1 MADSEASIRID
12 IDTSSALASIKNLQ
26 RQISAF
32 HTQMQASGN
41 AANAA
46 LSKNMQKS
54 LVDSINSTGKFSANL
69 TTIKSTTESFTN
81 ALEKNKLGMGEYFRY
96 AGASTKTFGRLF
108 KSEFS
113 TIDKVARERVKTLQT
128 QYIKMGRDASGALQA
143 IKVRPIA
150 LDMQNLGTQT
160 AMAAQKQALFNQ
172 LIKQGSTN
180 LLNWGKNTQW
190 AGRQLMVGFTI
201 PLAIM
206 GSVAVKEFK
215 KIEEQSVKFRRVY
228 GDMLNTD
235 AETERALKNVKSL
248 AQEFTKY
255 GIAIEKT
262 IDLAAKIAQMG
273 NTGKA
278 LDQQVIQATRLSVLG
293 GMEQMDALDTTISLT
308 NAFGVSIEK
317 LSSKINFLNAAE
329 NQTIL
334 AIEDFNTAIPLAGSV
349 VKQLGGEV
357 EDLAV
362 LLTAM
367 REGGINASQAGN
379 ALKSSLARLIA
390 PSRNAKETLSEFGID
405 IMGIVENNAGNLMN
419 TINAVAYALDEL
431 APLSRARA
439 IEALFGKFQFAR
451 MSTLFSNITR
461 EGSQANKVLELT
473 KSSAEELAI
482 LAERELKR
490 VEDSPA
496 FKLDKQIEKLK
507 AAMAPIGEEFV
518 KLITPIVEF
527 ATKLLEQFNNM
538 SDGGKQFVTGLVA
551 VLGLIA
557 PAALMVIGLV
567 ANGVANLLKG
577 FNALRLLYQRFG
589 ASSTE
594 LASQT
599 QFLTTEQL
607 EAAAVAAS
615 LEQSHARLTQ
625 SFTSETTAI
634 YKLVTAYQAAT
645 RAQLAMNAA
654 AAGRRV
660 VTAPPITRVP
670 GLRRAQAPGGTIAG
684 YNKGTFSV
692 PGPKGAGD
700 IIPAMLSPGEAVIPA
715 KQAQKYSGIVSSLIS
730 DNVPGFR
737 FGLNPFASMLGRSN
751 VAVRMGSSNFISALQ
766 SGGKNARYKSAF
778 ETQTGADY
786 INRSGSKTTRQRELR
801 SAMERDVFGLD
812 PKTASLSSR
821 PTYGYAKTSILQSL
835 INSVFGIKG
844 KNFNA
849 LTRGP
854 GSSLHKYG
862 DIDLITKRSVA
873 KRSSA
878 FPGDGLVNYNYA
890 VQASTRRYPNL
901 NNPISNTGIS
911 PAPMRGASPE
921 QLKNFERLGSP
932 FGANRNPGENS
943 YWTNPKSPYVET
955 YTPGGF
961 SFKEIDRVIA
971 NNPVIAKQLRSELKA
986 AGLGS
991 VKVSSPNFVQT
1002 LLKRLGVPGYNQ
1014 GTAAASLSGSTGSLG
1029 RPLDL
1034 SFVEKEVIRSNN
1046 LNDQELSEYLKNK
1059 AYASRGS
1066 ATLPSS
1072 ISKLKALGLE
1082 KEAVQLAIKMAKN
1095 KVAIKTQ
1102 MSILGDAVAEA
1113 KKDVSLG
1120 AQSNKDNFRIYVNSA
1135 NTQLD
1140 NKNLKG
1146 DTLKRAIRQNSNY
1159 KLALI
1164 PKEEFAHIGSGAKKI
1179 PASKVLEAANNGQ
1192 IALTSSKLGKLKTL
1206 AANNQTIDIKS
1217 GLGFTLLNDQ
1227 NSRRRVNSLLGGS
1240 GATAKEFKEA
1250 FNRNGP
1256 EKWAAAVAFGG
1267 GNPND
1272 PSTSREMKI
1281 LNDEFKKIIDNE
1293 KAQFVVDTEDQVKKL
1308 ANKKPPVTAVSVEKM
1323 YMAAMANTAARGGA
1337 LRLSGLFDNA
1347 LQTATEFRDEKQKY
1361 FKPSPNRRI
1370 LNSLPLSFLS
1380 SAGEKLLTARFPAL
1394 RLAGSR
1400 RAFAPQGPVD
1410 KYARGVVSVPGPK
1423 GAGDVVPAMLSP
1435 GEAVIPAQ
1443 MSKKYAPLINSMIS
1457 DSIPGYAKGKKT
1469 FNFGDKYTGYQG
1481 MPLQTTATTPA
1492 IAGKEMA
1499 ESFTSRMRAAG
1510 TRLGDVAGTSMLRVQ
1525 NFAAAKIDNLRSRK
1539 TSSRRAPFIG
1549 PMPEPKPKQPGAM
1562 SGKLGA
1568 VGGVAGMG
1576 AMMYG
1581 MSGGPGANA
1590 AMMAAMPLMMLPML
1604 LDTIKNK
1611 AVLVTIGFAALAA
1624 GIYFGLAAIKSH
1636 FDGIRTAA
1644 MNLADSFSIG
1654 EKAIDKFA
1662 QFAGKA
1668 TASEIMSKRRLNS
1681 ESLIRIATGKSTFG
1695 SNYMESESGQ
1705 ELLNNA
1711 KTALSKLGKNQV
1723 ISQMTS
1729 QLVSSIFSGA
1739 LSADQARSIAA
1750 NLGQELGDLNIGMA
1764 INAQLVSLIGNGTDI
1779 LKDPL
1784 PIAIK
1789 IMELAEKDLEGAF
1802 ERLEN
1807 VKNKYGDSPMDFFT
1821 GTEDQL
1827 KNQDALIENSINNAR
1842 SGMNDFEK
1850 GLATFFDFTDVGSW
1864 QMFGGKSLWQLLG
1877 GEQLEDINV
1886 IDMLFGSVK
1895 AADKVGTEVAEA
1907 SGAYL
1912 ARVSGNMYGLQQ
1924 ALDSVEVSYQKQI
1937 DAAEKAGDTEKKELL
1952 IDKRRKDRIAIMERY
1967 SNAINSVRQNFNS
1980 MTAENQDETMS
1991 MLNSRILEKLE
2002 GDAKI
2007 IMEDSLKRLDE
2018 LVKTGGITKQQ
2029 AYLFKVQVDS
2039 GNFDQTTIDNLLA
2052 MDSSGQRKAMSLMLT
2067 MDSRNVKDVMR
2078 ISSIF
2083 LNPDGTVDKV
2093 KQTKFIASFQKLDP
2107 NGVEESLKVWNSINA
2122 TTGFLSP
2129 EGASDVATYYQNSSE
2144 SVKGLLE
2151 DLKDLNDPKLSGWLA
2166 DNKNAEKEVTISY
2179 IEKHVGENVAAQVS
2193 SNYDY
2198 FKSLDPVN
2206 QILYM
2211 QVIATIAMPVMSGNM
2226 DQDVLNWA
2234 LENNKSAP
2242 NSGMPEY
2249 VRKSVID
2256 SLRKQYLAAQAE
2268 LVTLANTAL
2277 PKTPPSGKTAGGGG
2291 AGKTSWIDDVLK
2303 KLKNLTDASINAKG
2317 GIKELKRVIDG
2328 TRLNIF
2334 DGLGQ
2339 KFSKAG
2345 ISEAFSDELMDMGK
2359 RARKKFVTIGKDGT
2373 AILTKAGQRR
2383 QKAYDRITLGQFS
2396 LEQNRLLQ
2404 GTREQTTAV
2413 NKLAAAGMSL
2423 EDAYAAVE
2431 DKALAAAIA
2440 GNQLS
2445 KVALTKLVSDAKA
2458 AATALKEFQTVSSV
2472 RLAAED
2478 ANNLVKAA
2486 KALDKSKFSFAEK
2499 QAILSDSSL
2508 TELFLSGKNQK
2519 LLQARIKQILTP
2531 EFLQGIFDEGFNAA
2545 MNAFAI
2551 KEKKIELDFEA
2562 KMKADFNIVEAA
2574 QNEIAGIEYVI
2585 DDLQAGLKEIED
2597 QEEKINESY
2606 NKRIKALDDIK
2617 DLNSDIANQQK
2628 GQISV
2633 AEALSRGDISSA
2645 AKAIQE
2651 LRASESRARIDSQRK
2666 ALELSREKDLSR
2678 LTSLGGKTRKQLEEE
2693 IKKLQND
2700 IFRIEEDRLEPA
2712 QRRIDLATIEKN
2724 ELIESITVLDK
2735 TRTAWENIENG
2746 IDLARIESKRYTK
2759 SITDAIAEVENL
2771 KSAWKDAVPGGT
2783 EVDIPAADP
2792 ISSGGASALPA
2803 RYIPGDTSFNRMV
2816 DLYRAMDD
2824 ANRAKFRTMV
2834 GVGPGENYSVWKA
2847 NRLSKKIS
2855 DGNLNRAIAYMS
2867 NGKISNAEISEEL
2880 ARPFSFAKASGG
2892 YISGPGTA
2900 TSDSIPAML
2909 SDGEYVIRASS
2920 VDKFGKKFLDS
2931 INSGVLP
2938 NFNMGGKVPK
2948 YMPMGGLVPYMNMG
2962 GKVPKYMPM
2971 GGLVPYMNMG
2981 GKVPKYMPMGGLVP
2995 YMNMGGGVK
3004 LPKREPPPA
3013 QAMNLGGLFKSK
3025 GTDTVPAMLTP
3036 GEFVMRKYAV
3046 QSFGA
3051 DKMKAINSGTY
3062 SGESVYNYSVN
3073 VNVQTDANADQ
3084 IARSVMT
3091 QIKQIDSQ
3099 RIRSNRF

>member
-308 NAFGVSIEK
+308 NAFGVSIEQ

-473 KSSAEELAI
+473 KNSAEELAI

-496 FKLDKQIEKLK
+496 FKLDKQMEKLK

-715 KQAQKYSGIVSSLIS
+715 KQSRKYSGIISSLIA

-737 FGLNPFASMLGRSN
+737 FGRNPFASMLGRSN

-766 SGGKNARYKSAF
+766 SGGKNARYQSAF

-786 INRSGSKTTRQRELR
+786 RNRSGSENVKQKLAR
-801 SAMERDVFGLD
+801 SAMERDLLGLD
-812 PKTASLSSR
+812 PKTTPIGAR
-821 PTYGYAKTSILQSL
+821 PTYGYARTSPLQAI
-835 INSVFGIKG
+835 INSLFGIKG
-844 KNFNA
+844 KRFNQV
-849 LTRGP
+849 TGKSGR
-854 GSSLHKYG
+854 SLDLYG
-862 DIDLITKRSVA
+862 DLDLITKSSVA

-878 FPGDGLVNYNYA
+878 SVGDSLMNYVKTREAFASRRGVNYN
-890 VQASTRRYPNL
+890 
-901 NNPISNTGIS
+901 S
-911 PAPMRGASPE
+911 PMESWMVEKFSQTPMRGKGGDFSR
-921 QLKNFERLGSP
+921 FENSFGTP
-932 FGANRNPGENS
+932 FGSNRQPGTNAYS
-943 YWTNPKSPYVET
+943 VNPKPPYVET
-955 YTPGGF
+955 LTPGGF
-961 SFKEIDRVIA
+961 AFKEIDRIIS
-971 NNPVIAKQLRSELKA
+971 NNPVIVKQLRTELKA
-986 AGLGS
+986 AGLGGIRVIGS
-991 VKVSSPNFVQT
+991 GFAARLFK
-1002 LLKRLGVPGYNQ
+1002 KLGVPGYNKGIDSVPSLRRDPSMNFDQ
-1014 GTAAASLSGSTGSLG
+1014 RSTLQMAHMSGVLDEGQALNRNQIKARFRREVEKGIRTGIFKEFGLNPEKIIAEFDKKLAASKGDKFKLYSSLVEPAPSISNQKTAGLGTERLGKQYLKDIKSMPRGLSAAGILARLPKNHGISSNELRSYIFNVEKAVISRLKTNFNNPLPESEYQKLYNNAEKIAVRKIKSPETKRIIKNSNTLSRLGLGLGVVAAPGSESGPTRKYLLSALGDMQKKTRRMVGGGTLGDVFGSEFTKNLNSKFLSQTKIDLPRTVKDKIQPLMRSLDRKSHIAYANALIETKNLSGSQRLMAYKAIEDSLVSRKAAPNIQALFPKQKTG
-1029 RPLDL
+1029 
-1034 SFVEKEVIRSNN
+1034 II
-1046 LNDQELSEYLKNK
+1046 
-1059 AYASRGS
+1059 
-1066 ATLPSS
+1066 TSS
-1072 ISKLKALGLE
+1072 SGIPKSP
-1082 KEAVQLAIKMAKN
+1082 
-1095 KVAIKTQ
+1095 KTQ
-1102 MSILGDAVAEA
+1102 V
-1113 KKDVSLG
+1113 V
-1120 AQSNKDNFRIYVNSA
+1120 
-1135 NTQLD
+1135 
-1140 NKNLKG
+1140 
-1146 DTLKRAIRQNSNY
+1146 
-1159 KLALI
+1159 
-1164 PKEEFAHIGSGAKKI
+1164 
-1179 PASKVLEAANNGQ
+1179 
-1192 IALTSSKLGKLKTL
+1192 
-1206 AANNQTIDIKS
+1206 
-1217 GLGFTLLNDQ
+1217 
-1227 NSRRRVNSLLGGS
+1227 
-1240 GATAKEFKEA
+1240 
-1250 FNRNGP
+1250 
-1256 EKWAAAVAFGG
+1256 G
-1267 GNPND
+1267 GNIAD
-1272 PSTSREMKI
+1272 KRMM
-1281 LNDEFKKIIDNE
+1281 
-1293 KAQFVVDTEDQVKKL
+1293 
-1308 ANKKPPVTAVSVEKM
+1308 AV
-1323 YMAAMANTAARGGA
+1323 
-1337 LRLSGLFDNA
+1337 
-1347 LQTATEFRDEKQKY
+1347 
-1361 FKPSPNRRI
+1361 
-1370 LNSLPLSFLS
+1370 
-1380 SAGEKLLTARFPAL
+1380 
-1394 RLAGSR
+1394 
-1400 RAFAPQGPVD
+1400 
-1410 KYARGVVSVPGPK
+1410 
-1423 GAGDVVPAMLSP
+1423 SP
-1435 GEAVIPAQ
+1435 GEAILSEKSTAAIRRGGVA
-1443 MSKKYAPLINSMIS
+1443 SV
-1457 DSIPGYAKGKKT
+1457 PGLGRMGR
-1469 FNFGDKYTGYQG
+1469 FGPIK
-1481 MPLQTTATTPA
+1481 
-1492 IAGKEMA
+1492 
-1499 ESFTSRMRAAG
+1499 
-1510 TRLGDVAGTSMLRVQ
+1510 V
-1525 NFAAAKIDNLRSRK
+1525 
-1539 TSSRRAPFIG
+1539 
-1549 PMPEPKPKQPGAM
+1549 PGAA
-1562 SGKLGA
+1562 SGFPDGQTQERIGA
-1568 VGGVAGMG
+1568 ANSSTNPDNPNNLKGRIARGAGGAGMLAGMG

-1581 MSGGPGANA
+1581 MSGGPGADIASA
-1590 AMMAAMPLMMLPML
+1590 AAFPLMMLPML
-1604 LDTIKNK
+1604 LPMLASTGGI
-1611 AVLVTIGFAALAA
+1611 AVIALGALAA
-1624 GIYFGLAAIKSH
+1624 GIIYLNTRLKDATKAGL
-1636 FDGIRTAA
+1636 D
-1644 MNLADSFSIG
+1644 
-1654 EKAIDKFA
+1654 
-1662 QFAGKA
+1662 AGKA
-1668 TASEIMSKRRLNS
+1668 MSMTNEKLEEMSEFTGKVTASQIAARKKETLLTGESSKKRQ
-1681 ESLIRIATGKSTFG
+1681 FG
-1695 SNYMESESGQ
+1695 QTYMESEPGQ
-1705 ELLNNA
+1705 SLLA
-1711 KTALSKLGKNQV
+1711 DAEAMIK
-1723 ISQMTS
+1723 
-1729 QLVSSIFSGA
+1729 SGA
-1739 LSADQARSIAA
+1739 TRDVASNISNQLSYAIMQGAITPEQARSVAAALGIELQNYSIGISVSGQLTELFGANGEKLLNGDPLQISLAIQEKSVSQQAAAFENALSIANENAA
-1750 NLGQELGDLNIGMA
+1750 NDWVGATGAAITSVSAGLFVASAVAAASVAGAWAAPILAAAGAVTAAVGLPTLLVGNLMDQGDQEENNKARGVAVQLGAEQLAQNQGLVDSLERQYDNQI
-1764 INAQLVSLIGNGTDI
+1764 AQL
-1779 LKDPL
+1779 K
-1784 PIAIK
+1784 
-1789 IMELAEKDLEGAF
+1789 AEKNAAKDKKQRLAIEEKITNKIAERDAGIKSQKEANAKIFDSLVEQARILGSGFTDSIGLAIDERFKDASGAVKAAADLAKTSLSE
-1802 ERLEN
+1802 LEN
-1807 VKNKYGDSPMDFFT
+1807 SDFKI
-1821 GTEDQL
+1821 GLQ
-1827 KNQDALIENSINNAR
+1827 I
-1842 SGMNDFEK
+1842 
-1850 GLATFFDFTDVGSW
+1850 GLASGEFDPVTISNLISANKASGGEMGLKYNLLVGARGTADANTFV
-1864 QMFGGKSLWQLLG
+1864 QLLG
-1877 GEQLEDINV
+1877 
-1886 IDMLFGSVK
+1886 
-1895 AADKVGTEVAEA
+1895 AANVGTEKYEVFLDFIVKDKEDFD
-1907 SGAYL
+1907 Y
-1912 ARVSGNMYGLQQ
+1912 NMQ
-1924 ALDSVEVSYQKQI
+1924 ALSQIASMPMEYGFKVTATTDLTNDVGNFIRETKDLPETVTYDVVTKYLTDTKGLSSSTVDTLQGMLDNWEALTNGTNEVNYQV
-1937 DAAEKAGDTEKKELL
+1937 L
-1952 IDKRRKDRIAIMERY
+1952 IDVIIGKSSPMAIQALFAAMNPERY
-1967 SNAINSVRQNFNS
+1967 K
-1980 MTAENQDETMS
+1980 E
-1991 MLNSRILEKLE
+1991 MLNS
-2002 GDAKI
+2002 
-2007 IMEDSLKRLDE
+2007 LDGSA
-2018 LVKTGGITKQQ
+2018 LLNTPNQTG
-2029 AYLFKVQVDS
+2029 
-2039 GNFDQTTIDNLLA
+2039 
-2052 MDSSGQRKAMSLMLT
+2052 
-2067 MDSRNVKDVMR
+2067 
-2078 ISSIF
+2078 
-2083 LNPDGTVDKV
+2083 P
-2093 KQTKFIASFQKLDP
+2093 
-2107 NGVEESLKVWNSINA
+2107 
-2122 TTGFLSP
+2122 LSP
-2129 EGASDVATYYQNSSE
+2129 ISKAEMDEMTAAVLGQGIKEEKPPPTTPGSPA
-2144 SVKGLLE
+2144 G
-2151 DLKDLNDPKLSGWLA
+2151 SG
-2166 DNKNAEKEVTISY
+2166 EK
-2179 IEKHVGENVAAQVS
+2179 K
-2193 SNYDY
+2193 
-2198 FKSLDPVN
+2198 
-2206 QILYM
+2206 
-2211 QVIATIAMPVMSGNM
+2211 
-2226 DQDVLNWA
+2226 
-2234 LENNKSAP
+2234 
-2242 NSGMPEY
+2242 
-2249 VRKSVID
+2249 
-2256 SLRKQYLAAQAE
+2256 
-2268 LVTLANTAL
+2268 
-2277 PKTPPSGKTAGGGG
+2277 KT
-2291 AGKTSWIDDVLK
+2291 WIDDALK
-2303 KLKNLTDASINAKG
+2303 SLKNLTDASINARG
-2317 GIKELKRVIDG
+2317 GLKELKRVIDG
-2328 TRLNIF
+2328 NKLRIF

-2345 ISEAFSDELMDMGK
+2345 ISEAFADELMDMGK

-2404 GTREQTTAV
+2404 GTKEQTTAV
-2413 NKLAAAGMSL
+2413 NKLTLAGMSL

-2431 DKALAAAIA
+2431 DEALAAAIA

-2545 MNAFAI
+2545 MDAFAI
-2551 KEKKIELDFEA
+2551 KERKIELDFEA

-2651 LRASESRARIDSQRK
+2651 LRASESRSRIDSQRK

-2724 ELIESITVLDK
+2724 ELIESITVLDR
-2735 TRTAWENIENG
+2735 TRTAWANIENG

>member
-293 GMEQMDALDTTISLT
+293 GMEQMDALDTTIALT
-308 NAFGVSIEK
+308 NAFGVSIEE

-334 AIEDFNTAIPLAGSV
+334 AIEDFNTAIPLSGSV

-390 PSRNAKETLSEFGID
+390 PSRNAKNTLSEFGID
-405 IMGIVENNAGNLMN
+405 IMSIVENNAGNLMN

-461 EGSQANKVLELT
+461 EGSQANKVLQLT
-473 KSSAEELAI
+473 KNSAEELAI
-482 LAERELKR
+482 LAERELRR

-496 FKLDKQIEKLK
+496 FKLDKQMEKLK
-507 AAMAPIGEEFV
+507 AAMAPIGEEFA
-518 KLITPIVEF
+518 KLIIPILEF

-538 SDGGKQFVTGLVA
+538 GDGAKQFVTGLVA

-660 VTAPPITRVP
+660 AIAPPITRVP

-684 YNKGTFSV
+684 YNKGTFAV

-700 IIPAMLSPGEAVIPA
+700 VVPAMLSPGEAVIPA
-715 KQAQKYSGIVSSLIS
+715 KQAQKYSGIISSLIS

-737 FGLNPFASMLGRSN
+737 FGFNPFASMLGRSN

-778 ETQTGADY
+778 ETQAGADY

-812 PKTASLSSR
+812 PKTASASSR
-821 PTYGYAKTSILQSL
+821 PTYGYAKTSLLQSL

-854 GSSLHKYG
+854 GSSLDKYG
-862 DIDLITKRSVA
+862 DLDLITKRSVA

-961 SFKEIDRVIA
+961 SFKEIDK
-971 NNPVIAKQLRSELKA
+971 VIAKDPAIAKQIRSELKA
-986 AGLGS
+986 SGLS
-991 VKVSSPNFVQT
+991 RVKVTGPGFMSR
-1002 LLKRLGVPGYNQ
+1002 LLKNLGVPGYMS
-1014 GTAAASLSGSTGSLG
+1014 GALSVGSKIPPAASQSYAFDATDKDLFKKLGLDPKAQKRYKGYLDFRYPPNKNYRIVPTSLMKFGKNLSIGKEALALMAQAGAAKAETVSIMSKLADAPSHKTTLDSLKASITKNINEKGRLDSKTLKADLKVRLGIAPRPPRQEFSHIGPGAKITASKALELHGRGQLSLDPKQLRSLRAATPNAMLELKSGFGFDTLSTKDGKRINAQMG
-1029 RPLDL
+1029 GNGAKIED
-1034 SFVEKEVIRSNN
+1034 VRSEFKRSGASKWDSSVKFGGGDPSKLANQVRIFDRQFANN
-1046 LNDQELSEYLKNK
+1046 LNQFPPGTVVVDS
-1059 AYASRGS
+1059 
-1066 ATLPSS
+1066 
-1072 ISKLKALGLE
+1072 
-1082 KEAVQLAIKMAKN
+1082 
-1095 KVAIKTQ
+1095 
-1102 MSILGDAVAEA
+1102 EA
-1113 KKDVSLG
+1113 KAKSLLQRNQKAVSMERLYSITEKQVSAQATDLAKVFKKAQETPFESRSSQVAGFKAPGREERMARGAVGKQMPDV
-1120 AQSNKDNFRIYVNSA
+1120 
-1135 NTQLD
+1135 
-1140 NKNLKG
+1140 
-1146 DTLKRAIRQNSNY
+1146 
-1159 KLALI
+1159 
-1164 PKEEFAHIGSGAKKI
+1164 
-1179 PASKVLEAANNGQ
+1179 
-1192 IALTSSKLGKLKTL
+1192 LGKQFSVFARL
-1206 AANNQTIDIKS
+1206 
-1217 GLGFTLLNDQ
+1217 F
-1227 NSRRRVNSLLGGS
+1227 SRR
-1240 GATAKEFKEA
+1240 FP
-1250 FNRNGP
+1250 NR
-1256 EKWAAAVAFGG
+1256 
-1267 GNPND
+1267 
-1272 PSTSREMKI
+1272 
-1281 LNDEFKKIIDNE
+1281 LN
-1293 KAQFVVDTEDQVKKL
+1293 
-1308 ANKKPPVTAVSVEKM
+1308 
-1323 YMAAMANTAARGGA
+1323 MANGGFVP
-1337 LRLSGLFDNA
+1337 G
-1347 LQTATEFRDEKQKY
+1347 
-1361 FKPSPNRRI
+1361 
-1370 LNSLPLSFLS
+1370 
-1380 SAGEKLLTARFPAL
+1380 
-1394 RLAGSR
+1394 
-1400 RAFAPQGPVD
+1400 
-1410 KYARGVVSVPGPK
+1410 YANGVVSVPGPK

-1457 DSIPGYAKGKKT
+1457 DNIPGYQDGLQADPSRKGSV
-1469 FNFGDKYTGYQG
+1469 
-1481 MPLQTTATTPA
+1481 M
-1492 IAGKEMA
+1492 GK
-1499 ESFTSRMRAAG
+1499 
-1510 TRLGDVAGTSMLRVQ
+1510 VAGGGML
-1525 NFAAAKIDNLRSRK
+1525 
-1539 TSSRRAPFIG
+1539 
-1549 PMPEPKPKQPGAM
+1549 
-1562 SGKLGA
+1562 
-1568 VGGVAGMG
+1568 AGMG

-1581 MSGGPGANA
+1581 MSGGPGAGIASA
-1590 AMMAAMPLMMLPML
+1590 AAFPLMMLPML
-1604 LDTIKNK
+1604 LPMLASKGGI
-1611 AVLVTIGFAALAA
+1611 AVIALGALAA
-1624 GIYFGLAAIKSH
+1624 GIIFLTTKLKDATKAGL
-1636 FDGIRTAA
+1636 D
-1644 MNLADSFSIG
+1644 
-1654 EKAIDKFA
+1654 
-1662 QFAGKA
+1662 AGKA
-1668 TASEIMSKRRLNS
+1668 MSMTNEKLEEMSEFAGNVTASQIALKKRENQLGGSDERRS
-1681 ESLIRIATGKSTFG
+1681 EFG
-1695 SNYMESESGQ
+1695 AMFLESEAGKALLSDAERMIGSGMSSQ
-1705 ELLNNA
+1705 EVASNFANQ
-1711 KTALSKLGKNQV
+1711 LSYAILQ
-1723 ISQMTS
+1723 
-1729 QLVSSIFSGA
+1729 GA
-1739 LSADQARSIAA
+1739 VTEEQARSIAFG
-1750 NLGQELGDLNIGMA
+1750 LSQELKDYSIAINIGA
-1764 INAQLVSLIGNGTDI
+1764 RLTSLLGANGENLLKGDPLEVSL
-1779 LKDPL
+1779 
-1784 PIAIK
+1784 K
-1789 IMELAEKDLEGAF
+1789 IQEDSVKQQAAAF
-1802 ERLEN
+1802 ENSLS
-1807 VKNKYGDSPMDFFT
+1807 VID
-1821 GTEDQL
+1821 
-1827 KNQDALIENSINNAR
+1827 ENSINDLQNVTLAFIGAGATIAGIGAALAPVTFGLSAAAGVITGGVLAASGGVLAGISAINEIVDEQENNQARGVAVQLAAEQLSLNQGLLDSLQRQYDNQIAQLKVEKDATKDKKQRLAIEQKINDKIAERDAGIRKQREANAR
-1842 SGMNDFEK
+1842 VFDSLMNQARILGSGFTDAINLSIDERFKDASGAAKAAANLARDQLGKLEDGDFK
-1850 GLATFFDFTDVGSW
+1850 TTLQIGLASDMDPITIQTLINANKES
-1864 QMFGGKSLWQLLG
+1864 GGKIENEYILMVRAIGTADANQAIQLLG
-1877 GEQLEDINV
+1877 AAGADVKEYDIIFNYITENKEALEYNLAALSEIGRVKEKYNVSVTVNTENIESIGKIIKDTENLPEKVTQDFITNFLATTDGLDPQTRATVEDIIANWDTLTRGGQTLNSTMI
-1886 IDMLFGSVK
+1886 IDFALGKIDDGLISTWFFTVGPGKGATSMREREGFTLGQMTAAFVASESKETDAGSTL
-1895 AADKVGTEVAEA
+1895 GSESEG
-1907 SGAYL
+1907 SG
-1912 ARVSGNMYGLQQ
+1912 
-1924 ALDSVEVSYQKQI
+1924 
-1937 DAAEKAGDTEKKELL
+1937 EKK
-1952 IDKRRKDRIAIMERY
+1952 
-1967 SNAINSVRQNFNS
+1967 
-1980 MTAENQDETMS
+1980 
-1991 MLNSRILEKLE
+1991 
-2002 GDAKI
+2002 
-2007 IMEDSLKRLDE
+2007 
-2018 LVKTGGITKQQ
+2018 KT
-2029 AYLFKVQVDS
+2029 
-2039 GNFDQTTIDNLLA
+2039 
-2052 MDSSGQRKAMSLMLT
+2052 
-2067 MDSRNVKDVMR
+2067 
-2078 ISSIF
+2078 
-2083 LNPDGTVDKV
+2083 
-2093 KQTKFIASFQKLDP
+2093 
-2107 NGVEESLKVWNSINA
+2107 
-2122 TTGFLSP
+2122 
-2129 EGASDVATYYQNSSE
+2129 
-2144 SVKGLLE
+2144 
-2151 DLKDLNDPKLSGWLA
+2151 
-2166 DNKNAEKEVTISY
+2166 
-2179 IEKHVGENVAAQVS
+2179 
-2193 SNYDY
+2193 
-2198 FKSLDPVN
+2198 
-2206 QILYM
+2206 
-2211 QVIATIAMPVMSGNM
+2211 
-2226 DQDVLNWA
+2226 
-2234 LENNKSAP
+2234 
-2242 NSGMPEY
+2242 
-2249 VRKSVID
+2249 
-2256 SLRKQYLAAQAE
+2256 
-2268 LVTLANTAL
+2268 
-2277 PKTPPSGKTAGGGG
+2277 
-2291 AGKTSWIDDVLK
+2291 WIDDALK
-2303 KLKNLTDASINAKG
+2303 SLKNLTDASINARG
-2317 GIKELKRVIDG
+2317 GLKELKRVIDG
-2328 TRLNIF
+2328 NKLRIF

-2345 ISEAFSDELMDMGK
+2345 ISEAFADELMDMGK
-2359 RARKKFVTIGKDGT
+2359 KARKKFVTIGKDGT

-2458 AATALKEFQTVSSV
+2458 AAAALKEFQTVSSV

-2486 KALDKSKFSFAEK
+2486 KALDKSTFSFAEK

-2531 EFLQGIFDEGFNAA
+2531 EFLQGIFEEGFNAA
-2545 MNAFAI
+2545 LDAFAI
-2551 KEKKIELDFEA
+2551 KERKIELDFEA

-2724 ELIESITVLDK
+2724 ELIESITVLDR
-2735 TRTAWENIENG
+2735 TRTAWANIENG

-2855 DGNLNRAIAYMS
+2855 NGNLNRAIAYMS

-2938 NFNMGGKVPK
+2938 NF
-2948 YMPMGGLVPYMNMG
+2948 
-2962 GKVPKYMPM
+2962 
-2971 GGLVPYMNMG
+2971 NMG